1 MNISVTKKISISK
14 KKRPLIIAEISGNHN
29 GSKRSFLNH
38 IKSAKKAGA
47 DLIKIQTYEP
57 EDITIKSYN
66 KNFKINEGIWGNKYL
81 WDLYQKAH
89 TPFNWHYDAF
99 KLAKKIHI
107 PIFSSPFSERSLN
120 FLSNFNPPIYKI
132 ASFEITD
139 LNLIKCI
146 AAKKKPIILSTGMAT
161 LNEIDKAI
169 KVITK
174 YHNKIIILYCVSGYP
189 TPEHESNIETIK
201 SFKKKY
207 KNFLIGISD
216 HTNDINSSLASVAL
230 GANIIEK
237 HYKISEKIKSLDS
250 AFSINFNQMREL
262 RIRSEKIFIS
272 LGKQVHKKI
281 KNSEKKSIL
290 LRRSIFA
297 RLDIC
302 KGEKL
307 TKKNI
312 ITKRPKI
319 GAGAE
324 FFLKILNKKIRRNK
338 KKNDPIYLRDI

>member
-1 MNISVTKKISISK
+1 MEISVTKKISIGK

-29 GSKRSFLNH
+29 GNKKSFLAH

-47 DLIKIQTYEP
+47 DLVKIQTYEP
-57 EDITIKSYN
+57 QDITIKSYQ
-66 KNFKINEGIWGNKYL
+66 KNFKIKDGIWKNKYL
-81 WDLYQKAH
+81 WELYKKAH
-89 TPFNWHYDAF
+89 TPFEWHYDAF
-99 KLAKKIHI
+99 KLARKINI

-120 FLSNFNPPIYKI
+120 FLSSFNPPIYKI

-139 LNLIKCI
+139 LNLIKNI
-146 AAKKKPIILSTGMAT
+146 AIKKKPIILSTGMAN
-161 LNEIDKAI
+161 LKEINNAI
-169 KVITK
+169 KIITK
-174 YHNKIIILYCVSGYP
+174 YHKKIIILYCVSGYP
-189 TPEHESNIETIK
+189 TPENESNINGIN
-201 SFKKKY
+201 FLKKKF

-230 GANIIEK
+230 GANVIEK
-237 HYKISEKIKSLDS
+237 HYKISDKIKSLDS
-250 AFSINFNQMREL
+250 SFSIDYNQMREL
-262 RIRSEKIFIS
+262 KIRSEKIFVS
-272 LGKQVHKKI
+272 LGNQIKKI

-297 RLDIC
+297 KTNIK

-319 GAGAE
+319 GIGAE
-324 FFLKILNKKIRRNK
+324 FFFKLINKKIRKNK
-338 KKNDPIYLRDI
+338 KKNDPIYPVDF